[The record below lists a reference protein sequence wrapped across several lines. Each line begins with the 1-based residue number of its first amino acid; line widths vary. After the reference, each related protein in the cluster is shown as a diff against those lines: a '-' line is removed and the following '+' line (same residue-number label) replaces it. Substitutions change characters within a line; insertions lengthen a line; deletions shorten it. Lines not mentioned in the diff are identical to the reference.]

1 MHVIHIDR
9 LTVSHAARL
18 IFKDLSWSI
27 GDHDRIGLVGPN
39 GVGKST
45 LLKAITGEV
54 QPDSGTISLY
64 KGTRLGYLPQ
74 SIDLP
79 AGRTLWEEARAV
91 PPELAALEHELAR
104 ITRTGA
110 YRGLSGGSRRLRGCG
125 QA

>member
-39 GVGKST
+39 GVGK
-45 LLKAITGEV
+45 
-54 QPDSGTISLY
+54 
-64 KGTRLGYLPQ
+64 
-74 SIDLP
+74 
-79 AGRTLWEEARAV
+79 
-91 PPELAALEHELAR
+91 
-104 ITRTGA
+104 
-110 YRGLSGGSRRLRGCG
+110 GLSGGSRRLRGCG